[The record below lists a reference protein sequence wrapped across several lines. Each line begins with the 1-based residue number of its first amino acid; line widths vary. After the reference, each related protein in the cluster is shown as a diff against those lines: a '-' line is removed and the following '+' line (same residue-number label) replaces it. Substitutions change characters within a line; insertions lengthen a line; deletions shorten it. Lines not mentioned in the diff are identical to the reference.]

1 MSNGD
6 TETTSPSSQAVSYP
20 RLPPRQFAAM
30 NPEEYIAERLNESLV
45 WYDKSAKRNKSWD
58 LRMSAVTIISG
69 AWFQCSSISTSL
81 TSTSVPQCLV

>member
-1 MSNGD
+1 
-6 TETTSPSSQAVSYP
+6 
-20 RLPPRQFAAM
+20 M